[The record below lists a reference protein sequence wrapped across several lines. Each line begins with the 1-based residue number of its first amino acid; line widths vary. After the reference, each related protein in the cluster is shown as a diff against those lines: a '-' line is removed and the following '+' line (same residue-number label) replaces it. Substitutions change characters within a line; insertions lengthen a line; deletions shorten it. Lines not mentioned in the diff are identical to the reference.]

1 MADIKE
7 TIEIN
12 SLLSIYGELLTD
24 LQKEVISA
32 YYAYNLSIGEIAI
45 ERNVSRAAVDDALK
59 KGVAKLREYEKTL
72 EINKKHEEILKITA
86 KIKQNTNDQEL
97 IKEIEEIERRLNY
110 GI

>member
-1 MADIKE
+1 MADIKD

>member
-1 MADIKE
+1 MVDIKE

>member
-1 MADIKE
+1 MADIQE

-32 YYAYNLSIGEIAI
+32 YYAYNLSIGEIAS
-45 ERNVSRAAVDDALK
+45 ERSVSRAAVDDALK

-72 EINKKHEEILKITA
+72 EINKKHAEILKITA
-86 KIKQNTNDQEL
+86 KIKENSSDKEL
-97 IKEIEEIERRLNY
+97 LEQIEEIERRLNY